1 MVARLPLLLRT
12 ARATSTIRKQPRQ
25 WRPYLFWF
33 RISARGAATMKW
45 EDAAMRLLLISL
57 GVFALV
63 SFAVC
68 PFTAT
73 AAGSAG
79 VRAKCQE
86 K

>member
-1 MVARLPLLLRT
+1 
-12 ARATSTIRKQPRQ
+12 
-25 WRPYLFWF
+25 
-33 RISARGAATMKW
+33 MKW
-45 EDAAMRLLLISL
+45 EDAAMRVLLISL

-73 AAGSAG
+73 AAGSAD

-86 K
+86 KYPDAGPTAERRRNYALRKQCMASGGKS